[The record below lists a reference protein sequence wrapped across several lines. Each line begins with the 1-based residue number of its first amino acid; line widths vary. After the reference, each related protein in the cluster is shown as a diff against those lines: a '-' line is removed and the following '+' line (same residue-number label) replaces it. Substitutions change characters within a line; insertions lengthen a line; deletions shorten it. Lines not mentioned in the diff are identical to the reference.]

1 MNLRMLAQTPVLD
14 RWLTPGVLRV
24 LRWALVA
31 ALIGQLVVLYLPRT
45 PDAVPD
51 VTGMDKIVH
60 VGIFALPVVLA
71 VLLRATRW
79 VIPLLVLH
87 APVSELVQGYF
98 LPARGMDVR
107 DVVADLVG
115 IALGWGIGALLL
127 RWRSR
132 T

>member
-1 MNLRMLAQTPVLD
+1 MNRTMVAQTAVLD

-24 LRWALVA
+24 LRWAFVV

-45 PDAVPD
+45 PDAVPE
-51 VTGMDKIVH
+51 VAGVDKVVH

-71 VLLRATRW
+71 VLLGATRW

-87 APVSELVQGYF
+87 APVSELVQGYL
-98 LPARGMDVR
+98 LPARGMDAR
-107 DVVADLVG
+107 DVIADLVG
-115 IALGWGIGALLL
+115 VVLGWGIGALLL